1 MGELHQAAES
11 VENLKARMTISQA
24 FNSKTNSYR
33 FNHLSQDFSKNSPG
47 HSKQLP
53 HKTQLHSQ
61 MYLMHSNNNSNKDK
75 FHLKEVNLFK
85 HNSLDNNNPSK
96 VFRQPL
102 GPVSLV
108 VRNRP
113 PAYLFQQ
120 GLDLAEVCLTRL

>member
-53 HKTQLHSQ
+53 RKTQPHSQ
-61 MYLMHSNNNSNKDK
+61 MYLMHSNNN
-75 FHLKEVNLFK
+75 F
-85 HNSLDNNNPSK
+85 LDNNNPSK

-102 GPVSLV
+102 DPVSLV

>member
-1 MGELHQAAES
+1 MGELHQAADS

-53 HKTQLHSQ
+53 RKTQPHSQ
-61 MYLMHSNNNSNKDK
+61 MYLMHNNNHNSNKDK
-75 FHLKEVNLFK
+75 LHLKEISLFK
-85 HNSLDNNNPSK
+85 HNFLDNNNPSI

-108 VRNRP
+108 RNRP
-113 PAYLFQQ
+113 PAYLSQQ
-120 GLDLAEVCLTRL
+120 GLDLVEVSLTRL

>member
-24 FNSKTNSYR
+24 FNSKTNSYS

-61 MYLMHSNNNSNKDK
+61 MYLMHSNNNSSKD
-75 FHLKEVNLFK
+75 
-85 HNSLDNNNPSK
+85 
-96 VFRQPL
+96 FRQPL

-120 GLDLAEVCLTRL
+120 GLD